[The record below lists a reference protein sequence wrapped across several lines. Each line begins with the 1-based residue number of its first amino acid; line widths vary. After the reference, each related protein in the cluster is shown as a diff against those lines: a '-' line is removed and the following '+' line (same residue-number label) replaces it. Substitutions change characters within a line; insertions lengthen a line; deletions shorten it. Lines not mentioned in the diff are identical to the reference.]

1 MIALDASVLIDHLD
15 GEPAAEAFVDQHQ
28 KKQLYAPTFVLY
40 EVYRG
45 GARAISG
52 DRRGAV
58 RDLVDGLGWLEP
70 LEFNQAA
77 AAEAALVEAE
87 LLDAGD
93 EINTAD
99 VVIAGTCRHHGADL
113 ATGDSHFDHVDE
125 LGIVDYPGGA

>member
-1 MIALDASVLIDHLD
+1 MIALDASVLIDHLN
-15 GEPAAEAFVDQHQ
+15 GEPAAEAFVEDHQ
-28 KKQLYAPTFVLY
+28 DKQLYAPTFVLY

-45 GARAISG
+45 GARAVSN

-58 RDLVDGLGWLEP
+58 HDLVDGLGWLEP
-70 LEFNQAA
+70 LEFTQGA

-93 EINTAD
+93 EVNMGD

-113 ATGDSHFDHVDE
+113 ATGDSHFGRVDDLDVIQYDE
-125 LGIVDYPGGA
+125 